1 VIALLPVEE
10 GADHESATALS
21 STVAARFVGTPG
33 TPAGVTELLVP
44 ETVLVPTALVAVTV
58 KVYAVPLF
66 NPVTTAVVPVETT
79 EILLFDV
86 TV

>member
-44 ETVLVPTALVAVTV
+44 ETVLVPTAFVAVTV

-66 NPVTTAVVPVETT
+66 SPLTVAVVPVEVMK
-79 EILLFDV
+79 IPLLDV